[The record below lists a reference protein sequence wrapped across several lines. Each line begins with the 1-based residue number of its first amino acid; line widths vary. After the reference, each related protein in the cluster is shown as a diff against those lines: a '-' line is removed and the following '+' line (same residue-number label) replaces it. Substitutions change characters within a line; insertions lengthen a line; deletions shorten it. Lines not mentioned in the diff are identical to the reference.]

1 MGGMKFKF
9 KRGVTEIVG
18 VDIAASG
25 IKAVRLKRGVDAT
38 TAPTLMAAAILPSV
52 SMPVEGSAIP
62 ALILPKNLAARQVS
76 ISVTGKSAL
85 VKLLS
90 FMGKTD
96 AAIEAQLGEMMGI
109 DKAAEF
115 RISYRILTDGH
126 GRTESKVLAI
136 AIPEAEI
143 QLALQLFPSGVPA
156 PYSIE
161 LSGLA
166 SLSSFLQGPV
176 FQFPEET
183 VGVIDFGAEVSFM
196 AIFNK
201 MTAVLVRKF
210 DFGSNS
216 ILTRVQESMGVDAD
230 TALEIVSGGSIDLSQ
245 VFTDAM
251 DPFIK
256 QLVIS
261 RDFLERREN
270 CRISRIFVCG
280 GATVS
285 RDWNTVVHNALGLPI
300 TPWNPFEAATIAPD
314 AIPDELKGRETRF
327 AAAMGAAWGTLD
339 STL

>member
-9 KRGVTEIVG
+9 KRGVSDIVG

-25 IKAVRLKRGVDAT
+25 IKAVRLKRGSNAT
-38 TAPTLMAAAILPSV
+38 MAPTLLAAALLPPV
-52 SMPVEGSAIP
+52 SIPTDGQAIP
-62 ALILPKNLAARQVS
+62 ALTLPKSLGARQVS
-76 ISVTGKSAL
+76 IALTGKSAL

-96 AAIEAQLGEMMGI
+96 AAIEAQLWEMMGI

-115 RISYRILTDGH
+115 RISYRILTEGH

-143 QLALQLFPSGVPA
+143 QLALQLFPSGLPA

-176 FQFPEET
+176 FQFPDET
-183 VGVIDFGAEVSFM
+183 VGVIDFGAEVSFL

-201 MTAVLVRKF
+201 MVAVLVRKF
-210 DFGSNS
+210 DFGSKS
-216 ILTRVQESMGVDAD
+216 ILTRVQESMGVNTD

-245 VFTDAM
+245 LFTDAM

-300 TPWNPFEAATIAPD
+300 TPWNPFEPVTIAPD
-314 AIPDELKGRETRF
+314 AIPDDLKGRETRF